1 MNIIEPGK
9 KAFIKK
15 NVKRHSLCISVRHVG
30 LELKFLYLSH
40 ASDSLTMFSMMLM
53 AI

>member
-15 NVKRHSLCISVRHVG
+15 NMSRDILSV
-30 LELKFLYLSH
+30 FQ
-40 ASDSLTMFSMMLM
+40 
-53 AI
+53 